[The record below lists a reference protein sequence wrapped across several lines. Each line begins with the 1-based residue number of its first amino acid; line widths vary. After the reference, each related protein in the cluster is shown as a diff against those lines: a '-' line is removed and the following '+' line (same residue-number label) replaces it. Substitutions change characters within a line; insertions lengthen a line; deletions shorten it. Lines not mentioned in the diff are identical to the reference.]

1 MSTPKTPLALRLE
14 KIPERTP
21 VKLTITLDRTTHA
34 LLAAY
39 AEAYRSVY
47 GVEEALADLIPFM
60 LKQFVGSDQAF
71 ARMRAASRANDTN
84 KPQKGD

>member
-1 MSTPKTPLALRLE
+1 MSTPRAPLALRLA

-34 LLAAY
+34 LLTAY
-39 AEAYRSVY
+39 AEAYRAVY
-47 GVEEALADLIPFM
+47 GVEEALTDLIPFM
-60 LKQFVGSDQAF
+60 LKQFVVSDQGF
-71 ARMRAASRANDTN
+71 SRMRAASRTNDP